1 MGLADWDQRH
11 LAADLERRGR
21 ERALTFPEPSSLVE
35 RIALGLPP
43 GRALD
48 LACGR
53 GRDSLWLARRGW
65 SVTAVDGSPA
75 AIEIVRRDAAALGLA
90 GPGAGIGARVAD
102 LEKHEF
108 PIAPSAWDLILICGY
123 FQPDLYASAIEGLV
137 PGGVIVATALL
148 DEAGERRYRVAP
160 GAFERYFA
168 GLEILHSREGHSLD
182 PHSRE
187 IGGARPVAEIAA
199 RLRPACERRP
209 EIGKIRVSGAN

>member
-11 LAADLERRGR
+11 LAADLERRSR
-21 ERALTFPEPSSLVE
+21 ERAPTFPEPSPLVE
-35 RIALGLPP
+35 RIAKRLPP

-75 AIEIVRRDAAALGLA
+75 AIEIVRRDAAAFGLA
-90 GPGAGIGARVAD
+90 AQGAVLDARAAD

-108 PIAPSAWDLILICGY
+108 TIAPSAWDLILICGY
-123 FQPDLYASAIEGLV
+123 FQPDLYAPAIKGLV

-148 DEAGERRYRVAP
+148 AEAGEHRYRVAP

-168 GLEILHSREGHSLD
+168 GLEILHSRERHSRN
-182 PHSRE
+182 PHSQGIR
-187 IGGARPVAEIAA
+187 GAHAVAEIAA
-199 RLRPACERRP
+199 VLRAEGGRESARY
-209 EIGKIRVSGAN
+209 V